1 MNIKTLNIILKYA
14 NPKRSVMLKGWH
26 GIGKTEWVEH
36 LAAEWG
42 LKLVIWHASHAADA
56 GDITGLPKS
65 IKEKIVWY
73 TTDENGQRIKHEE
86 EHEVTVMCPPR
97 WMLQKEPVLLLLD
110 EINRGLSMAMNAL
123 MQLTNS
129 QEYDDIK
136 LPEGS
141 RIFSCINPDEDGSYD
156 VSRLDAA
163 QISRFDVYDFTPT
176 VEEWIE
182 WARTHGVHKSII
194 DFIVAHPRYLDP
206 YTNDDLVH
214 SVNGK
219 DCAKLP
225 DRRAWTTAVS
235 VFVTNGERDHLF
247 ETPQGLTIMVQGI
260 AGMVGNG
267 AADLYVNFYA
277 NSKNALNPVKII
289 TAKELDDSTLTK
301 IKEVFSNDVTAG
313 LGFIK
318 SCTMYLEDNLSELL
332 NKTNNGKLWSENL
345 YEIINC
351 LTPDCKVT
359 AVSDV
364 IYAAVTER
372 KAWAKGVITLK
383 PEFKEL
389 IREARN
395 PLVR

>member
-1 MNIKTLNIILKYA
+1 MNIKTLNVILKYA

-26 GIGKTEWVEH
+26 GIGKTEWVEN
-36 LAAEWG
+36 LAKEWR

-73 TTDENGQRIKHEE
+73 TKNETGEDERHEE

-110 EINRGLSMAMNAL
+110 EINRGLSMTMNAL

-129 QEYDDIK
+129 QEYDNIK

-163 QISRFDVYDFTPT
+163 QLSRFDVYDFTPT
-176 VEEWIE
+176 VEEWVE
-182 WARTHGVHKSII
+182 WARTHGVHKAVI

-206 YTNDDLVH
+206 YTNDELVH

-225 DRRAWTTAVS
+225 DRRAWATAVS
-235 VFVTNGERDHLF
+235 PFITNGEADNIF
-247 ETPQGLTIMVQGI
+247 ASYEGLTIMVQGI

-267 AADLYVNFYA
+267 AADLFVEFYS
-277 NSKNALNPVKII
+277 NSKNSLNPIKII
-289 TAKELDDSTLTK
+289 NSEEITDDIAEK
-301 IKEVFSNDVTAG
+301 IRSVFSNDVTAG

-318 SCTMYLEDNLSELL
+318 SCTMYLEDNLAELM
-332 NKTNNGKLWSENL
+332 NKTQIGKRWSENL
-345 YEIINC
+345 YNIINC

-359 AVSDV
+359 ATSDIV
-364 IYAAVTER
+364 YTAVTEK
-372 KAWAKGVITLK
+372 KAWAKGVLTLK

-395 PLVR
+395 PLLR

>member
-1 MNIKTLNIILKYA
+1 MNIKTLNVILKYA

-26 GIGKTEWVEH
+26 GIGKTEWVEN
-36 LAAEWG
+36 LAKEWR

-73 TTDENGQRIKHEE
+73 TKNETGEDERHEE

-110 EINRGLSMAMNAL
+110 EINRGLSMTMNAL

-129 QEYDDIK
+129 QEYDNIK

-163 QISRFDVYDFTPT
+163 QLSRFDVYDFTPT
-176 VEEWIE
+176 VEEWVE
-182 WARTHGVHKSII
+182 WARTHGVHKAVI

-206 YTNDDLVH
+206 YTNDELVH

-225 DRRAWTTAVS
+225 DRRAWATAVS
-235 VFVTNGERDHLF
+235 PFITNGEADNIF
-247 ETPQGLTIMVQGI
+247 ASYEGLTIMVQGI

-267 AADLYVNFYA
+267 AADLFVEFYS
-277 NSKNALNPVKII
+277 NSKNSLNPIKII
-289 TAKELDDSTLTK
+289 NSEEITDDIAEK
-301 IKEVFSNDVTAG
+301 IRTVFSNDVTAG

-318 SCTMYLEDNLSELL
+318 SCTMYLEDNLAELM
-332 NKTNNGKLWSENL
+332 NKTQIGKRWSENL
-345 YEIINC
+345 YNIINC

-359 AVSDV
+359 ATSDIV
-364 IYAAVTER
+364 YTAVTEK
-372 KAWAKGVITLK
+372 KAWAKGVLTLK

-395 PLVR
+395 PLLR

>member
-1 MNIKTLNIILKYA
+1 MNIKTLNVILKYA

-26 GIGKTEWVEH
+26 GIGKTEWVEN
-36 LAAEWG
+36 LAKEWG

-73 TTDENGQRIKHEE
+73 TKNEIGEDERHEE

-110 EINRGLSMAMNAL
+110 EINRGLSMTMNAL

-129 QEYDDIK
+129 QEYDNIK

-163 QISRFDVYDFTPT
+163 QLSRFDVYDFTPT
-176 VEEWIE
+176 VEEWVE
-182 WARTHGVHKSII
+182 WARTHGVHKAVI
-194 DFIVAHPRYLDP
+194 DFIIAHPRYLDP
-206 YTNDDLVH
+206 YTNDELVH

-235 VFVTNGERDHLF
+235 PFITNGEADNIF
-247 ETPQGLTIMVQGI
+247 ASYEGLTIMVQGI

-267 AADLYVNFYA
+267 AADLFVEFYS
-277 NSKNALNPVKII
+277 NSKNSLNPIKII
-289 TAKELDDSTLTK
+289 NSEEITDDIAEK
-301 IKEVFSNDVTAG
+301 IRSVFSNDVTAG

-318 SCTMYLEDNLSELL
+318 SCTMYLEDNLAELM
-332 NKTNNGKLWSENL
+332 NKTQIGKRWSENL
-345 YEIINC
+345 YNIINC

-359 AVSDV
+359 ATSDIV
-364 IYAAVTER
+364 YTAVTEK
-372 KAWAKGVITLK
+372 KAWAKGVLTLK

-395 PLVR
+395 PLLR

>member
-1 MNIKTLNIILKYA
+1 MNIKTLNVILKYA

-26 GIGKTEWVEH
+26 GIGKTEWVEN
-36 LAAEWG
+36 LAKKWG

-73 TTDENGQRIKHEE
+73 TKNEIGEDERHEE

-110 EINRGLSMAMNAL
+110 EINRGLSMTMNAL

-129 QEYDDIK
+129 QEYDNIK

-163 QISRFDVYDFTPT
+163 QLSRFDVYDFTPT
-176 VEEWIE
+176 VEEWVE
-182 WARTHGVHKSII
+182 WARTHGVHKAVI

-206 YTNDDLVH
+206 YTNDELVH

-235 VFVTNGERDHLF
+235 PFITNGEADNIF
-247 ETPQGLTIMVQGI
+247 ASYEGLTIMVQGI

-267 AADLYVNFYA
+267 AADLFVEFYS
-277 NSKNALNPVKII
+277 NSKNSLNPIKII
-289 TAKELDDSTLTK
+289 NSEEITDDIAEK
-301 IKEVFSNDVTAG
+301 IRSVFSNDVTAG

-318 SCTMYLEDNLSELL
+318 SCTMYLEDNLAELM
-332 NKTNNGKLWSENL
+332 NKTQIGKRWSENL
-345 YEIINC
+345 YNIINC

-359 AVSDV
+359 ATSDIV
-364 IYAAVTER
+364 YTAITEK
-372 KAWAKGVITLK
+372 KAWAKGVLTLK

-395 PLVR
+395 PLLR